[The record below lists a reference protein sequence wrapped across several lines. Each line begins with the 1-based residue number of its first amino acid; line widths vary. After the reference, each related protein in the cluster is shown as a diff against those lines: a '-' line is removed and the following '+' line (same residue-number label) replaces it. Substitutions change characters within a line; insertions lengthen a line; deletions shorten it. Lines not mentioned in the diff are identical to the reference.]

1 MHMLR
6 LIMLALLAV
15 ATLFAGCGSEQG
27 TPKAAQRSI
36 CLYSELN
43 NKFTADLV
51 ESFNKN
57 YNKDKKEKL
66 VVSFIS
72 ELKPDGPKPDVVLAE
87 QRTLFGLKQQGR
99 LRPVTFGMGAK
110 LPAKLR
116 DTERYWF
123 GIFYDPA
130 VLLVNQQFARVIGQS
145 SLRGWTDLEN
155 NERLRIAME
164 NLSDSSSTQNFLGA
178 FADAMG
184 ETTSLNYLWNINRFV
199 GQYAKFPFTSIRM
212 TAVGDADLA
221 ITRQSYVFK
230 YLENKFPAYVVHPRE
245 GTPVNLFCVGVFKEC
260 REEQGAQQF
269 MEWLLSS
276 DKLQAVAQTNN
287 TGYMFIFPRG
297 IDEAPVDEQKLWLNK
312 SYLQQDKQ
320 EALTNRWLERVRFSK

>member
-1 MHMLR
+1 MLR
-6 LIMLALLAV
+6 FIVLALVAV
-15 ATLFAGCGSEQG
+15 TTLLAGCGPEAGQA
-27 TPKAAQRSI
+27 PKAVQRSI
-36 CLYSELN
+36 CLYSELD

-57 YNKDKKEKL
+57 FNKDKKDKL

-87 QRTLFGLKQQGR
+87 QRTLYGLKQQGR
-99 LRPVTFGMGAK
+99 LKPVTFALGNK

-116 DTERYWF
+116 DEDKQWY

-130 VLLVNQQFARVIGQS
+130 VLLVNQFFARTIGQS

-155 NERLRIAME
+155 NEHLRIAME

-178 FADAMG
+178 FADTMG

-199 GQYAKFPFTSIRM
+199 SQYAKFPFTSIRM
-212 TAVGDADLA
+212 TAVGDVDLA

-230 YLENKFPAYVVHPRE
+230 YLENKFPAYVVHPKE
-245 GTPVNLFCVGVFKEC
+245 GSPVNLFGVGMFKEC
-260 REEQGAQQF
+260 SQEQGALQF
-269 MEWLLSS
+269 MEWLLRS
-276 DKLQAVAQTNN
+276 DKLQAVAQSNN

-297 IDEAPVDEQKLWLNK
+297 IDEQPVDEKKLWLNK
-312 SYLQQDKQ
+312 SYLQLEKQ